1 MFLKWRGFNIDSGLF
16 SLKFNPPQNFA
27 SYRQAELDTSR
38 INSFSSLEPLPYMS
52 KRFMLQR
59 FLGLSEDE
67 IAENERMW
75 REEREDVE
83 QTPPTGSDLRAVGV
97 SPAGMESDIAMGQDV
112 AQNMTPAGAPG
123 TDAGG
128 APGAAPG
135 SPVAPGGPGGA
146 PGV

>member
-1 MFLKWRGFNIDSGLF
+1 
-16 SLKFNPPQNFA
+16 
-27 SYRQAELDTSR
+27 
-38 INSFSSLEPLPYMS
+38 
-52 KRFMLQR
+52 MLQR
-59 FLGLSEDE
+59 FLGLTEDE

-83 QTPPTGSDLRAVGV
+83 QAAPAGSDLRSVGV

-112 AQNMTPAGAPG
+112 SQNMTPAGAPG

-128 APGAAPG
+128 VPGAGAG
-135 SPVAPGGPGGA
+135 APVAPGGPGGT